1 MYKLKNHAV
10 KPPGGIDHGSFF
22 YKQPETG
29 MEFDKDSLFE
39 TVAAVS
45 VHRTTN
51 GLARASEVETGDDVE
66 DQICKRVGHQWC
78 RNMKA
83 EQWGFRLGWDDIK
96 AGTKTL
102 ATQAVRTLQGQV
114 PWVVQAEAERR
125 AAICVKC
132 FANRRG
138 GGCLSC
144 GFMDLVREVISHTC
158 ADVQTKVDDRLN
170 SCECCGC
177 LLKCKVHYKDSV
189 LIAGMS
195 ERQKSA
201 YADIPECWMNTL
213 DEKKG

>member
-1 MYKLKNHAV
+1 MSYKLKNTAL
-10 KPPGGIDHGSFF
+10 KPPDGFW
-22 YKQPETG
+22 YKQPETAR
-29 MEFDKDSLFE
+29 EFELGSLYE
-39 TVAAVS
+39 TVEAVM
-45 VHRTTN
+45 VHRQIN
-51 GLARASEVETGDDVE
+51 GLPRLTHEEVDEDVQ

-102 ATQAVRTLQGQV
+102 AAEALRVVQGQE
-114 PWVVQAEAERR
+114 PWCPQAEAERR

-138 GGCLSC
+138 GGCMSC

-158 ADVQTKVDDRLN
+158 AEVQTSVDDRLN

-177 LLKCKVHYKDSV
+177 LLRCKVHYPAEV
-189 LIAGMS
+189 LKSSMS
-195 ERQKSA
+195 DRQRDA
-201 YADIPECWMNTL
+201 YADIPECWMNDL
-213 DEKKG
+213 